1 MKPMN
6 KLFYGDNLT
15 IMQKMSAES
24 VDLIYLDP
32 PFNSNRSYNL
42 LYKNTTGLPIPE
54 QIEAF
59 CDTWELDYEK
69 SEMAYE
75 IPGIMQKYGIQND
88 VVQFWYHLVL
98 ALKNTNP
105 KLLAYLVYMTIR
117 LMEMHRILRSTG
129 SIYLH
134 CDPTASHYL
143 KLVMD
148 SIFGHENFRNE
159 IAWCYKSRPQSK
171 RYFGK
176 KHDVILFYSKTENYY
191 FNWQNVARPLSET
204 TIKKYRLSDTGGRKY
219 RLEGRGIT
227 GSPIRSA
234 KDVDP
239 KWEETNPELVVRDYL
254 DEKIGVALEDWWQ
267 IDIINQSS
275 KERLGYPTQKPLALL
290 EIIVKASSKENDIV
304 FDPFCGCG
312 TTVEAAIKNHRQ
324 WMGCDI
330 AIHSI
335 KLIQDTRIQKY
346 GFNENE
352 EYIIEGIPQSTEQAQ
367 YLFEQDPFQFQYWAV
382 EKTGGFCSN
391 KKTADKGIDGR
402 IYFEADGTLCSMV
415 LSVKGG
421 NVKPGDIRDLRGVL
435 ERENATELAGFI
447 CLKEPT
453 KAMTQEADAAGYYEY
468 QGVKYPRI
476 QILTIQDIFDNKK
489 WYCPSVVK
497 TFRKDNGQA
506 FLAL

>member
-1 MKPMN
+1 MMIPMN

-15 IMQKMSAES
+15 IMRKMPSES

-69 SEMAYE
+69 NEMAFD
-75 IPGIMQKYGIQND
+75 IPNIMREYGIQND
-88 VVQFWYHLVL
+88 VVQFWYYLVL
-98 ALKNTNP
+98 ALKTTNP

-117 LMEMHRILRSTG
+117 LIEMHRILKPTG

-134 CDPTASHYL
+134 CDPSASHYL
-143 KLVMD
+143 KIVMD
-148 SIFGHENFRNE
+148 SIFGQEYFRNE
-159 IAWCYKSRPQSK
+159 IVWHYKRWTAKSNQFQK
-171 RYFGK
+171 L
-176 KHDVILFYSKTENYY
+176 HDIIFWYSKNKAIFC
-191 FNWQNVARPLSET
+191 FNELREEYGEKSGKADSHYKQDEDGKWFRWQKRKEKEPYKIYLSE
-204 TIKKYRLSDTGGRKY
+204 
-219 RLEGRGIT
+219 GIRM
-227 GSPIRSA
+227 G
-234 KDVDP
+234 DVWNIP
-239 KWEETNPELVVRDYL
+239 F
-254 DEKIGVALEDWWQ
+254 
-267 IDIINQSS
+267 INASS

-290 EIIVKASSKENDIV
+290 ERIIQGSSKENDIV

-312 TTVEAAIKNHRQ
+312 TTIEAAIKHHRQ
-324 WMGCDI
+324 WIGCDI

-335 KLIQDTRIQKY
+335 KLIQETRVQKY
-346 GFNENE
+346 ALE
-352 EYIIEGIPQSTEQAQ
+352 ESKDYIIEGIPQSTEQAQ
-367 YLFEQDPFQFQYWAV
+367 YLFEQDPFQLQYWAI

-391 KKTADKGIDGR
+391 KKTGDSGIDGR
-402 IYFEADGTLCSMV
+402 IYFEVNNKLCSMV

-421 NVKPGDIRDLRGVL
+421 NIKPGDLRDLRGVL
-435 ERENATELAGFI
+435 EREHGTELAGFI

-468 QGVKYPRI
+468 KGIQYPRM
-476 QILTIQDIFDNKK
+476 QILTIQDIFDGKR

-497 TFRKDNGQA
+497 TVRKDNGQTH
-506 FLAL
+506 LQL

>member
-1 MKPMN
+1 MN

-15 IMQKMSAES
+15 IMRMLPADS

-69 SEMAYE
+69 SEMAYD
-75 IPGIMQKYGIQND
+75 IPNIMQKYGIKND
-88 VVQFWYHLVL
+88 VVQFWYYLVL
-98 ALKNTNP
+98 ALKSTNP

-117 LMEMHRILRSTG
+117 LIEMHRILKSTG

-143 KLVMD
+143 KIVMD

-176 KHDVILFYSKTENYY
+176 KHDIILFYSKTENYY
-191 FNWQNVARPLSET
+191 FNWQTVARPLSET
-204 TIKKYRLSDTGGRKY
+204 TIKKYRLSDTDGRKY

-239 KWEETNPELVVRDYL
+239 RWEETNPELVVRDYL

-290 EIIVKASSKENDIV
+290 EIIVKASSRESDV
-304 FDPFCGCG
+304 VLDPFCGCG
-312 TTVEAAIKNHRQ
+312 TTIEAAIKNHRQ
-324 WMGCDI
+324 WIGCDI
-330 AIHSI
+330 AIH
-335 KLIQDTRIQKY
+335 
-346 GFNENE
+346 
-352 EYIIEGIPQSTEQAQ
+352 
-367 YLFEQDPFQFQYWAV
+367 
-382 EKTGGFCSN
+382 
-391 KKTADKGIDGR
+391 
-402 IYFEADGTLCSMV
+402 
-415 LSVKGG
+415 
-421 NVKPGDIRDLRGVL
+421 
-435 ERENATELAGFI
+435 
-447 CLKEPT
+447 
-453 KAMTQEADAAGYYEY
+453 
-468 QGVKYPRI
+468 
-476 QILTIQDIFDNKK
+476 
-489 WYCPSVVK
+489 
-497 TFRKDNGQA
+497 
-506 FLAL
+506 

>member
-1 MKPMN
+1 MN
-6 KLFYGDNLT
+6 KLFYGDNLSV
-15 IMQKMSAES
+15 MRRMPAES

-69 SEMAYE
+69 SAIAHD

-88 VVQFWYHLVL
+88 VVQFWYYLVT
-98 ALKNTNP
+98 ALKSTNP
-105 KLLAYLVYMTIR
+105 RLLAYLVYMTIR
-117 LMEMHRILRSTG
+117 LIEMHRILKPAG
-129 SIYLH
+129 SLYLH

-143 KLVMD
+143 KIVMD
-148 SIFGHENFRNE
+148 SVFGQNQIRNE
-159 IAWCYKSRPQSK
+159 IIWHYK
-171 RYFGK
+171 RYTAKSGQFQK
-176 KHDVILFYSKTENYY
+176 LHDVLFWYSKTNDYTFNDMREDYGAKSGINDSHYKQDENGKW
-191 FNWQNVARPLSET
+191 FRWQKRKGADPYKVYLSE
-204 TIKKYRLSDTGGRKY
+204 GR
-219 RLEGRGIT
+219 RMG
-227 GSPIRSA
+227 
-234 KDVDP
+234 DV
-239 KWEETNPELVVRDYL
+239 WEIPF
-254 DEKIGVALEDWWQ
+254 
-267 IDIINQSS
+267 INASS

-290 EIIVKASSKENDIV
+290 ERIIKASSKENDVV

-324 WMGCDI
+324 WIGCDI

-335 KLIQDTRIQKY
+335 KLIQDTRIKKY
-346 GFNENE
+346 GFVENV
-352 EYIIEGIPQSTEQAQ
+352 EYTIEGIPQSIEQAR

-402 IYFEADGTLCSMV
+402 IYFETGNVLSSMV

-421 NVKPGDIRDLRGVL
+421 NIKPGDIRELRGVL
-435 ERENATELAGFI
+435 EREKGTEMAGFI
-447 CLKEPT
+447 CLKKPT
-453 KAMTQEADAAGYYEY
+453 KAMEQEADAAGFYEY
-468 QGVKYPRI
+468 HGVKYPRI
-476 QILTIQDIFDNKK
+476 QILTIEDIFNGKN
-489 WYCPSVVK
+489 WCCPSVVK
-497 TFRKDNGQA
+497 TVRKERGET

>member
-1 MKPMN
+1 MP
-6 KLFYGDNLT
+6 
-15 IMQKMSAES
+15 SES

-69 SEMAYE
+69 NE
-75 IPGIMQKYGIQND
+75 IAFDIPNIMQKYGIQND
-88 VVQFWYHLVL
+88 VVQFWYYLVL

-105 KLLAYLVYMTIR
+105 RLLAYLVYMTVR
-117 LMEMHRILRSTG
+117 LIEMHRLLKSTG

-143 KLVMD
+143 KIVMD
-148 SIFGHENFRNE
+148 SIFGHKNFKNE
-159 IAWCYKSRPQSK
+159 IVWCYKSRPQSK

-176 KHDVILFYSKTENYY
+176 KHDVILFYSKNDNYY
-191 FNWQNVARPLSET
+191 FNWEAVARPLSET
-204 TIKKYRLSDTGGRKY
+204 TIKKYRLHDTDGRLY

-234 KDVDP
+234 KDVDS
-239 KWEETNPELVVRDYL
+239 KWEKTNPELVVRDYL

-275 KERLGYPTQKPLALL
+275 KERLGYPTQKPMALL
-290 EIIVKASSKENDIV
+290 ETIIKASSKEGDIV

-312 TTVEAAIKNHRQ
+312 TTVEAAIRNHRQ
-324 WMGCDI
+324 WLGCDI

-335 KLIQDTRIQKY
+335 KLIQETRIKKY
-346 GFNENE
+346 VLQENEN
-352 EYIIEGIPQSTEQAQ
+352 YLIEGVPQSKEQAQ

-391 KKTADKGIDGR
+391 KKTGDSGIDGR
-402 IYFEADGTLCSMV
+402 IYFEVDKTLCNMV

-421 NVKPGDIRDLRGVL
+421 NIKPGDIRDLRGVL
-435 ERENATELAGFI
+435 EREHCTELAGFI

-453 KAMTQEADAAGYYEY
+453 KAMVQEADAAGYYEY
-468 QGVKYPRI
+468 QGTKYPRI
-476 QILTIQDIFDNKK
+476 QILTIQDIFDGKK

-497 TFRKDNGQA
+497 ISRKDNGQTH
-506 FLAL
+506 LQL

>member
-1 MKPMN
+1 MN

-15 IMQKMSAES
+15 IMRKMSSES

-59 CDTWELDYEK
+59 CDTWEFDYEK
-69 SEMAYE
+69 SEIAYE
-75 IPGIMQKYGIQND
+75 IPNIMQEYGIQKD
-88 VVQFWYHLVL
+88 VVQFWYYLVL
-98 ALKNTNP
+98 ALKSSNQR
-105 KLLAYLVYMTIR
+105 LLAYLVYMTIR
-117 LMEMHRILRSTG
+117 LIEMHRILKPTG

-143 KLVMD
+143 KIIMD
-148 SIFGHENFRNE
+148 SIFGYENFRNE

-171 RYFGK
+171 KYFGK
-176 KHDVILFYSKTENYY
+176 KHDIIFFYSKTNNYY
-191 FNWQNVARPLSET
+191 FNWQSVVRPLSEA
-204 TIKKYRLSDTGGRKY
+204 TIKKYRLVDNDGRKY
-219 RLEGRGIT
+219 RLQGRGIT

-234 KDVDP
+234 KDVDT

-254 DEKIGVALEDWWQ
+254 DEKIGVALEDWWI

-290 EIIVKASSKENDIV
+290 DIIIKASTKENDIV

-312 TTVEAAIKNHRQ
+312 TTVEAAIMNQRQ
-324 WMGCDI
+324 WIGCDI

-335 KLIQDTRIQKY
+335 KLIQETRLKKY
-346 GFNENE
+346 ALNENSD
-352 EYIIEGIPQSTEQAQ
+352 YVIEGIPQSTEQAQ

-402 IYFEADGTLCSMV
+402 IYFETEKSLNSMV

-421 NVKPGDIRDLRGVL
+421 NIKPSDIRDLRGVL
-435 ERENATELAGFI
+435 ERETGTELAGFI

-453 KAMTQEADAAGYYEY
+453 KAMIQEADAAGFYEY

-476 QILTIQDIFDNKK
+476 QILTIQDIFDGKK

-497 TFRKDNGQA
+497 TIRKDKGQA
-506 FLAL
+506 YLAL

>member
-1 MKPMN
+1 MN
-6 KLFYGDNLT
+6 KLFYSDNLT
-15 IMQKMSAES
+15 IMRKMPPES

-42 LYKNTTGLPIPE
+42 LYRNTTGLPIPE

-69 SEMAYE
+69 SEMAYD
-75 IPGIMQKYGIQND
+75 IPNIMQSYGIQID
-88 VVQFWYHLVL
+88 VVQFWYYLVQ
-98 ALKNTNP
+98 ALKHTNQ

-117 LMEMHRILRSTG
+117 LIEMHRILKQTG
-129 SIYLH
+129 SVYLH

-143 KLVMD
+143 KIVMD
-148 SIFGHENFRNE
+148 SIFGHDNFRNE
-159 IAWCYKSRPQSK
+159 IVWCYKSRPQSK

-176 KHDVILFYSKTENYY
+176 KHDIILFYSKTNNYC
-191 FNWQNVARPLSET
+191 FNWEAVARPMSET
-204 TIKKYRLSDTGGRKY
+204 TIKKYRLSDAAGRKY
-219 RLEGRGIT
+219 RLQGRGIT

-234 KDVDP
+234 KDVDQ
-239 KWEETNPELVVRDYL
+239 KWEKTNPELVIRDYL
-254 DEKIGVALEDWWQ
+254 DEKIGVALEDWWP

-275 KERLGYPTQKPLALL
+275 KERLGYPTQKPMALL

-324 WMGCDI
+324 WIGCDI

-335 KLIQDTRIQKY
+335 KLIQDTRIKKY
-346 GFNENE
+346 GLKENE
-352 EYIIEGIPQSTEQAQ
+352 EYTIEGIPQSTEQAQ

-391 KKTADKGIDGR
+391 RKTGDKGIDGR
-402 IYFEADGTLCSMV
+402 IYFETDKGLKSMV

-421 NVKPGDIRDLRGVL
+421 NIKPGDIRDLRGVL
-435 ERENATELAGFI
+435 ERENETELAGFI

-453 KAMTQEADAAGYYEY
+453 KAMLQEADAAGFFEY
-468 QGVKYPRI
+468 QGVKYNRL
-476 QILTIQDIFDNKK
+476 QILSIQDIFGGKR

-497 TFRKDNGQA
+497 TMRKDKGQTY
-506 FLAL
+506 LAL